1 MGAPSEPPL
10 CIRERG
16 GMESLFKTGEFAD
29 LCQTTKNT
37 LIHYDHVGV
46 LKPTEVGEN
55 GYRYYRPNDL
65 FRFKTIR
72 SLTDAGFTLQEVRS
86 VFFEYDPDT
95 LGRSV
100 AEHRTELRAHI
111 DRLAHAACLLDE
123 IDRQIS
129 SDRDV
134 EPGAFF
140 LEERGDRLIVNLDC
154 PVDSMWLKGAD
165 AALSDGKAMETLE
178 RISPEASLSL
188 YGLKAYGALEQGRIC
203 YDGGFYLLP
212 ESVTS
217 EEVLRLLRSTER
229 LCDESQL
236 ETVPAGVYACIS
248 EVGPQE
254 KAAAVHARLLEELD
268 RRRLRPRGPR
278 YEVISF
284 RLSDVAPGRVYRFV
298 VSVRC
303 EPSDA

>member
-1 MGAPSEPPL
+1 
-10 CIRERG
+10 
-16 GMESLFKTGEFAD
+16 MESLFKTGEFAE

-65 FRFKTIR
+65 FRFKTVR
-72 SLTDAGFTLQEVRS
+72 ALTDAGFTLQEVRS
-86 VFFEYDPDT
+86 VFSEYDSDT

-100 AEHRTELRAHI
+100 AEHRAELRAHI
-111 DRLAHAACLLDE
+111 DRLAHAASLLDE

-129 SDRDV
+129 SNREA

-140 LEERGDRLIVNLDC
+140 LEERPDRLIINLDC

-188 YGLKAYGALEQGRIC
+188 YGLKAYDALERGRIC

-212 ESVTS
+212 ESVTF
-217 EEVLRLLRSTER
+217 EEVVRLLRSESH

-236 ETVPAGVYACIS
+236 ETVPAGTYACIS
-248 EVGPQE
+248 EVGPQK
-254 KAAAVHARLLEELD
+254 KAAAVHARLLEEVG
-268 RRRLRPRGPR
+268 RRGLRPCGPR

-303 EPSDA
+303 EPADA

>member
-1 MGAPSEPPL
+1 
-10 CIRERG
+10 
-16 GMESLFKTGEFAD
+16 MESLFKTGEFAE

-65 FRFKTIR
+65 FRFKTVR
-72 SLTDAGFTLQEVRS
+72 ALTDAGFTLQEVRS
-86 VFFEYDPDT
+86 VFSEYDPVS

-100 AEHRTELRAHI
+100 AEHRAELRAHI
-111 DRLAHAACLLDE
+111 DRIAHAASLLDE

-129 SDRDV
+129 SNREA

-140 LEERGDRLIVNLDC
+140 LEKRPDRLIINLDC

-188 YGLKAYGALEQGRIC
+188 YGLKAY
-203 YDGGFYLLP
+203 
-212 ESVTS
+212 
-217 EEVLRLLRSTER
+217 
-229 LCDESQL
+229 
-236 ETVPAGVYACIS
+236 ACIS
-248 EVGPQE
+248 EVGPQK
-254 KAAAVHARLLEELD
+254 KAAAVHARLLEEVG
-268 RRRLRPRGPR
+268 RRGLRPCGPR

-303 EPSDA
+303 EPADA